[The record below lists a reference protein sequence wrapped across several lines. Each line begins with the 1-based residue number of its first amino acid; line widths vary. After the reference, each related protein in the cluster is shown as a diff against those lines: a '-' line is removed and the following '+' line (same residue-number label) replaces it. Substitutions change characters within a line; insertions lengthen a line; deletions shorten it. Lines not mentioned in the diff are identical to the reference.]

1 MNDVTQNPKKGIG
14 VVFWNARSI
23 SNKLDNFKITI
34 GNSYNKVFCI
44 TESWLKPNMDSSFL
58 EIEGFKTFRNDRQL
72 LNRNGFLKR
81 GGGILIYA
89 LSDLDTRPISDESL
103 NFSDQNIEL
112 LTIQIILPFTRPL
125 YILTVYRPPTG
136 NIELFIEKIQQI
148 CDQLPKRHLCDI
160 VIGGDFN
167 INFAKANKEDTKKL
181 KKFMKKNSLRQIVE
195 VPTRPLYNDA
205 IIDLIL
211 TNTNKAQ
218 ASGILDWNLSDHLPT
233 FINIKKE
240 KAKFSK
246 IDFQGRS
253 YKNFDEDEFIR
264 LLQEADINNILQN
277 NNVDIIWRS
286 LRTKIEGVL
295 DQIAPIK
302 TFKFRNSKPGWLSND
317 LIEMMHD
324 RDVALKRAR
333 KSKNIEVKKHARS
346 IRNLVNHYIKQ
357 ARSEYIKEQLENL
370 KDKPKKF
377 WNIINDIINPSN
389 KSNTF
394 KLTDDQGNCMGDA
407 ESAETINNYFANIGK
422 NLAEKII
429 WNQSDVLHEIGQLKP
444 PTFELPLIDLQTVYK
459 ITSNIKEY
467 KSSGMSSISSKI
479 WKVFAN
485 SYNDLFVHL
494 YNLICTQAH
503 YPDEWKIATVVPLP
517 KTPNANKPG
526 DLRPISLLP
535 LPGKILE
542 HHIHDS
548 LQVHLDNNNLIS
560 KFQNGFRKNHSTQQ
574 TIFKYTTDLLL
585 NNNNNETS
593 IAIYI
598 DFRKAFDT
606 VNHKKLINKISKY
619 GISQKLTKLLQSY
632 LTNRKQQTVVNGTKS
647 TLQNVG
653 YGVPQGSILGPQLF
667 TLYIND
673 IVDQITESKI
683 QMYAD
688 DIVLYNTMT
697 NLESLKNDMSK
708 IACWCRGS
716 ELTMNLDK
724 TKYQIFPRNA
734 HVDTNKLSDDC
745 EIKVGQQS
753 LKEVKLYKYLGV
765 EIDNYLT
772 MKQHANNI
780 IKLGSHKLFI
790 LRHIR
795 KTITMQA
802 ALLVF
807 KSIFLGVLDYGAI
820 FLSSLPEHIKD
831 DIQVLQN
838 NALRSCLNI
847 LDPRDMNVLELH
859 ANVNVQLFRNRLVK
873 YLLIC
878 IRNAVYDG
886 TLSMVNT
893 GIRTR
898 QDGHTIKL
906 PIPRTKYIRKSPFY
920 WGSQIWNSLPLHIR
934 ISPDKLS
941 FKQHI
946 CDLIQHNRLR
956 LVFPV

>member
-1 MNDVTQNPKKGIG
+1 MN
-14 VVFWNARSI
+14 
-23 SNKLDNFKITI
+23 
-34 GNSYNKVFCI
+34 
-44 TESWLKPNMDSSFL
+44 FL
-58 EIEGFKTFRNDRQL
+58 S
-72 LNRNGFLKR
+72 
-81 GGGILIYA
+81 A
-89 LSDLDTRPISDESL
+89 LRLMQTLHSL
-103 NFSDQNIEL
+103 
-112 LTIQIILPFTRPL
+112 T
-125 YILTVYRPPTG
+125 PT
-136 NIELFIEKIQQI
+136 L
-148 CDQLPKRHLCDI
+148 
-160 VIGGDFN
+160 
-167 INFAKANKEDTKKL
+167 
-181 KKFMKKNSLRQIVE
+181 
-195 VPTRPLYNDA
+195 
-205 IIDLIL
+205 
-211 TNTNKAQ
+211 
-218 ASGILDWNLSDHLPT
+218 
-233 FINIKKE
+233 
-240 KAKFSK
+240 
-246 IDFQGRS
+246 
-253 YKNFDEDEFIR
+253 
-264 LLQEADINNILQN
+264 
-277 NNVDIIWRS
+277 
-286 LRTKIEGVL
+286 
-295 DQIAPIK
+295 
-302 TFKFRNSKPGWLSND
+302 
-317 LIEMMHD
+317 
-324 RDVALKRAR
+324 
-333 KSKNIEVKKHARS
+333 
-346 IRNLVNHYIKQ
+346 
-357 ARSEYIKEQLENL
+357 
-370 KDKPKKF
+370 
-377 WNIINDIINPSN
+377 
-389 KSNTF
+389 
-394 KLTDDQGNCMGDA
+394 
-407 ESAETINNYFANIGK
+407 
-422 NLAEKII
+422 
-429 WNQSDVLHEIGQLKP
+429 NQSDALHEIGQLKP

-632 LTNRKQQTVVNGTKS
+632 LTNRKQQTIVNGTKS

-847 LDPRDMNVLELH
+847 IDPRDMNVLELH
-859 ANVNVQLFRNRLVK
+859 ANVNVQLFRNRIVK

-934 ISPDKLS
+934 ILPDKLS